1 MDRAWPFSRRY
12 VGKVISSTPSTTLI
26 DFCLF
31 FYGRNST
38 PTQLS
43 IKPRHHPRPLLHI
56 YFTSL
61 PALLTFNLDLL
72 HRRKDPLL
80 MINPS
85 IPLLLLLLLLFLLCL
100 RPCLALNQAAKVV
113 KQRRKLLPSRTY
125 VFSPWPWS
133 YEKIYTRMSYSMA
146 LPPSLICSLS
156 IVSSLAKSNRFYISH
171 P

>member
-1 MDRAWPFSRRY
+1 MDRTWPCSRRH
-12 VGKVISSTPSTTLI
+12 VGKVISTTLV

-31 FYGRNST
+31 LYGRNST
-38 PTQLS
+38 PTQSS

-61 PALLTFNLDLL
+61 PALLTSNLDLL

-85 IPLLLLLLLLFLLCL
+85 IPLLLLLLLLLLLSL
-100 RPCLALNQAAKVV
+100 RPCLVLNQAAKAV

-125 VFSPWPWS
+125 AFSPWPSS
-133 YEKIYTRMSYSMA
+133 YERIYTRMSYNMA
-146 LPPSLICSLS
+146 RPRSSICSLS
-156 IVSSLAKSNRFYISH
+156 IVSLLVRSNLFYTNH